1 MTRSRSA
8 PRPRSGARVGR
19 MRELVPAALLPRGP
33 GSLYRRLKSLEY
45 LATRDRAAALGFV
58 LRGLHGGGAAGAAR
72 RIRLIG
78 RFIAITNRTRGYHTL
93 GEMLR
98 VSEEILRRPRPVV
111 LEAGCGHGSSTAKL
125 SLATRAAGGQLL
137 VFDSFRGL
145 PANRERHTHL
155 DGRAIAFR
163 AGAFRATLPAV
174 QRAVAQLGA
183 PEVCHFHKGWFADT
197 LPALARDPWLDVV
210 LLDVDLIESTRVCV
224 RELYPRLRP
233 GGVLF
238 TLDGQLAATHELL
251 ADESFWRGEVGAE
264 PLPVVNGLGRDKLVT
279 VLRPSY
285 AV

>member
-8 PRPRSGARVGR
+8 PQPRSDARA
-19 MRELVPAALLPRGP
+19 MRGLVPDTLFRRGP
-33 GSLYRRLKSLEY
+33 GSLYRRWKSLEY
-45 LATRDRAAALGFV
+45 LATRDRQAALGFV
-58 LRGLHGGGAAGAAR
+58 LAGLRAGGAAGAAR

-78 RFIAITNRTRGYHTL
+78 RFTAITNRTRGYHTL
-93 GEMLR
+93 GEMLAA
-98 VSEEILRRPRPVV
+98 SQEILRRRRPVV

-145 PANRERHTHL
+145 PPNRERHTHL

-174 QRAVAQLGA
+174 QRTVATLGA
-183 PEVCHFHKGWFADT
+183 AEVCRFHKGWFADT
-197 LPALARDPWLDVV
+197 LPGLPREPWLDVV
-210 LLDVDLIESTRVCV
+210 VLDVDLIESTRVCV

-238 TLDGQLAATHELL
+238 TLDGQLRATHELL
-251 ADESFWRGEVGAE
+251 GDESFWRAEVGAD
-264 PLPVVNGLGRDKLVT
+264 PLPDVHGLGRGKLVT
-279 VLRPSY
+279 VLRP
-285 AV
+285 